1 MKKTIYEFSNCR
13 GDFRAQLLSDTM
25 GDFLI
30 RIHRTSLGEIFELS
44 DQQNST
50 LFNCF
55 FHLIRLH
62 REVEREYF
70 MIADNTAP
78 VDLDQMCRDDLK
90 ALGDR
95 MENIV
100 EAICA
105 IC

>member
-1 MKKTIYEFSNCR
+1 MTKTIYEFSNGR
-13 GDFRAQLLSDTM
+13 GDIIVKLMSDTL

-30 RIHRTSLGEIFELS
+30 RVHRADLDEILELS

-50 LFNCF
+50 VFNCF

-70 MIADNTAP
+70 MISDNTAP
-78 VDLDQMCRDDLK
+78 IDRDQMVKDDLE
-90 ALGDR
+90 ALADR
-95 MENIV
+95 MENII

-105 IC
+105 LC